1 MHQLCFPPIIID
13 TFHTQV
19 ATYTGGSL
27 LEWREVETGNLP
39 SGRYGLRAAVIDNV
53 IYVSG
58 GNHDSTSIL
67 AWDSSTESWQH
78 VGDLAVERSQAAV
91 AVPSSIIECS
101 GCSTI
106 LLSARIICSSLLFH
120 ILFVNTFFRL

>member
-1 MHQLCFPPIIID
+1 MHQLCFPPIITD

-39 SGRYGLRAAVIDNV
+39 SARWGLRAALVDNV
-53 IYVSG
+53 IYVAG
-58 GNHDSTSIL
+58 GYDEFDNKLASIL

-78 VGDLAVERSQAAV
+78 VGDLSEWRYEHAAV
-91 AVPSSIIECS
+91 AVPYSMIEC
-101 GCSTI
+101 
-106 LLSARIICSSLLFH
+106 
-120 ILFVNTFFRL
+120 